1 MKRQRLAVFVFW
13 ASLVLL
19 VVCSSLAVNRPRRVS
34 TGILGEAVSLGMG
47 VDEVLRAAG
56 TPDWAYSESGWRRG
70 ICVFSY
76 HREVLGRPA
85 TVSYTF
91 NDRRESKNARVTEA
105 SVRMEFDTRAE
116 CDRAMEALCG
126 HYREWMR
133 GEPRFDEYTRDG
145 PVRAWDSP
153 QLLQTCT
160 LTSARRGVIISR
172 TSCRVWLTVR
182 A

>member
-34 TGILGEAVSLGMG
+34 TGIPGEAVSLGMG

-91 NDRRESKNARVTEA
+91 NDRRESKNAWVTEA

-116 CDRAMEALCG
+116 CDRAMEALAGITESGCAASRASMNTPAMARCG
-126 HYREWMR
+126 P
-133 GEPRFDEYTRDG
+133 GTR
-145 PVRAWDSP
+145 PSCCKPAPSP
-153 QLLQTCT
+153 APGAASSSPGRPAGC
-160 LTSARRGVIISR
+160 G
-172 TSCRVWLTVR
+172 
-182 A
+182 